1 MKRLRRAIKLL
12 PPAFAMRIWLAKRYG
27 ISVAP
32 APGGAF
38 LGALLAILPFAFT
51 ATLSVRKESDIR
63 LVKFFVPYGKMK
75 GFLRR
80 QHRMEVGDAA
90 KDSGI
95 SGAIRFVMPYGLVLW
110 WDAEDDRLRNG
121 SWQGARSSAAVKHD
135 VAMAKVRRYRL
146 SDKDRQEYAR
156 MDEIG
161 AMTLRLMIIQGAAVP
176 SSSDAGNSAAK
187 QSTT

>member
-1 MKRLRRAIKLL
+1 MKKLRRAIKLL

-38 LGALLAILPFAFT
+38 LRALLAILPFAFT

-95 SGAIRFVMPYGLVLW
+95 SGTIRFVMPYGLVLW
-110 WDAEDDRLRNG
+110 WDAEDDRLHAGN
-121 SWQGARSSAAVKHD
+121 WQGARSSAAVNQD
-135 VAMAKVRRYRL
+135 SALARSRRYRL

-156 MDEIG
+156 MDEMG
-161 AMTLRLMIIQGAAVP
+161 AMALRLMIIQGAAIP
-176 SSSDAGNSAAK
+176 SSDANSAEAK
-187 QSTT
+187 RATT